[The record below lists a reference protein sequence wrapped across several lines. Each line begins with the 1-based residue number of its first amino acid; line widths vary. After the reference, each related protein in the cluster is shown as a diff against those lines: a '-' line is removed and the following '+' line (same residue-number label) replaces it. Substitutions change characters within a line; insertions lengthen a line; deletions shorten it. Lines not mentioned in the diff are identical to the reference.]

1 MSADQF
7 LKGLKNIEK
16 ELSSIKKVIA
26 STKQPT
32 KSKKVEKQVDIKKLI
47 KSIENCNK
55 KSELKKFTVTQLM
68 EFIKH
73 KGIKVR
79 KGLKGELVDAVW
91 DSIADSDSDSSDSD
105 SDSSDYDSDSGSDS
119 D

>member
-7 LKGLKNIEK
+7 LQGLKNIQK
-16 ELSSIKKVIA
+16 ELASIKKVIT

-55 KSELKKFTVTQLM
+55 KSELKKFTVSQLM

-91 DSIADSDSDSSDSD
+91 DSIGDSGSDSSDSE
-105 SDSSDYDSDSGSDS
+105 SDSSDYDSE
-119 D
+119 